1 MMPGPEVDVAEGMDM
16 VEGMDSMEAM
26 ALMGIMDST
35 DGMEGMVSMG
45 IMDSTDGMEGVVS
58 MGIMDSTAISVSAP
72 YLSPGLIADTTHT
85 TRRHPYTPSPSTG
98 TTARIPR
105 AIIHTSRV
113 AGVVGCQSSRKAPLD
128 SQQGVA

>member
-35 DGMEGMVSMG
+35 DGMEGM
-45 IMDSTDGMEGVVS
+45 DSTDGVEGMVS
-58 MGIMDSTAISVSAP
+58 MGIMDSTAIPVSAP